1 MNRKT
6 ATMNLRVDPELKQNA
21 EAVLDRLGIPM
32 ATAGDMFLN
41 QIVLTEGLPFV
52 PAIPKSQQPRR
63 VLVRRYSKPGVGK
76 KKL

>member
-32 ATAGDMFLN
+32 ATAVDMFLN

-52 PAIPKSQQPRR
+52 PAIPKSKQPRR
-63 VLVRRYSKPGVGK
+63 VLVRRAPKSGIGK

>member
-32 ATAGDMFLN
+32 ATAVDMFLN

-52 PAIPKSQQPRR
+52 PAIPKSQQLRR

>member
-32 ATAGDMFLN
+32 ATAVDMFLN

-52 PAIPKSQQPRR
+52 PAIPKSKQPRR
-63 VLVRRYSKPGVGK
+63 VLVRRAAKSGAGK